1 MKKRTGTL
9 VLSFVLLAFALLFL
23 GAIRLQDGLMNQQLE
38 QNHAETHCRAAVLA
52 WTKGIAGEEDRQ
64 IWINGVNQNAELYLR
79 AGCGDL
85 RLLTDSDE

>member
-23 GAIRLQDGLMNQQLE
+23 GTIRLQDGLRNQYVE
-38 QNHAETHCRAAVLA
+38 QNHAETQCRAAVLA
-52 WTKGIAGEEDRQ
+52 WTKGIAKEEDRQ
-64 IWINGVNQNAELYLR
+64 NWIKGVNQNAELYLR

-85 RLLTDSDE
+85 RLVTDGDE

>member
-23 GAIRLQDGLMNQQLE
+23 GTIRLQDGLMNQHLE
-38 QNHAETHCRAAVLA
+38 QNYAETHCRAAVLA
-52 WTKGIAGEEDRQ
+52 WTKGIAKEEDRQ
-64 IWINGVNQNAELYLR
+64 VWINGVNQNAELYLR
-79 AGCGDL
+79 AGCSDL